1 MRESE
6 RRIEE
11 EKQRVEDYREATIRD
26 YRLAGDAAYNDYA
39 FTKALDAY
47 DAPCASPTE
56 TNVHASGPR

>member
-11 EKQRVEDYREATIRD
+11 EKQRFEGYREATIRD

-39 FTKALDAY
+39 FT
-47 DAPCASPTE
+47 SPRP
-56 TNVHASGPR
+56 SMRMRRP